1 VVILAALFVSSAA
14 FAESVDVG
22 ARVVKVAGNRATIDK
37 GTKAGVKLGTAG
49 EMYPMRTSEGSTS
62 SSVDFN
68 VRLALGKVVEVKDD
82 TSVVTLDAIAD
93 AVTTDSYFSYKV
105 TVGND
110 LAQSALFRVTALGV
124 ELRPQWKDVPYITLE
139 AMLADPS
146 AKLRD
151 ATLDAMIKDVKDMK
165 STVEEHLKGRI
176 EEGQHHGKTAGQVVD
191 ALDRAQLLDFL
202 VFVEGFPGKYIG
214 HHWNL
219 PEVYF
224 TWVINGTPSGEKER
238 QLRAL
243 RTTIDVAK
251 AATAAG
257 KLDAARVEWAKVLK
271 VAPDHKDASDAVA
284 RIERIQIVMRR
295 VASDPDDTA
304 GAYQV
309 MDELYNLG
317 AYDLAMKQYAG
328 LEAKSFEPFKLERL
342 RGYVLVRQRKWSDA
356 EVVFKKLV
364 KDKPDDK
371 NLPTWVTYIRAE
383 AKLARSPTDPTAL
396 TELALVNADSKA
408 WDSALSAYRKVLA
421 SPRATARQ
429 REAAKLAQER
439 ISLQKEVD
447 QRLVWARG
455 HIEDHDIKNARER
468 IAQAVKLTDKLGDAK
483 RAGEVLDELA
493 QLARSS
499 GEEELALEL
508 LNQRVTA
515 VPDSQ
520 AARAE
525 LAYAL
530 LGFDRIDEAE
540 KAARKAVELKG
551 DPAYSYLILS
561 YCARARD
568 DMGEAEKMAI
578 KASSNSPKYPW
589 PMLVLARAEA
599 ARGNWEPAV
608 AIAKKALDL
617 DDASDMRSTHAAA
630 SRGLQASEALTAD
643 PKSERERLRLVRALA
658 ELGLSR
664 RVGEEIG
671 KFPATSAMR
680 GDAWWALVESPDSR
694 VLLKDRL
701 QAARNAKPATAARKR
716 QLAALEARAKLRAT
730 PTDEAT
736 RIALAKLYVQMD
748 DFDTALATL
757 VPLMAAPMKPV
768 VGDLVRDAREAIHMR
783 AQFDLARAAHGRR
796 DFEGAI
802 RMSLAAQQL
811 HDRIGTLY
819 GRLGAREI
827 RADALVELGKYPEA
841 TKATEEARAIAAAD
855 GAVSSVAILDQR
867 LGRLRA
873 NVGTNEALL
882 AALQAALVLGEQ
894 LDDELSL
901 YYVHIQLAELDSDE
915 GRSSSALTHARTA
928 WRMAERIGRAD
939 LARNARFQ
947 LADANLTSNRYGDA
961 EQLATALLSDCRK
974 HEDVA
979 NEQLSL
985 MVLGFVAMMRG
996 QGTIAR
1002 GRFQEV
1008 YDLGTRTG
1016 QTGYRALARR
1026 FEGSAWLQSDHDAAK
1041 AAIALEQ
1048 ADELYASLGEGWAS
1062 STRGGVLRDLADA
1075 RLQSNKLPGAQ
1086 QAAEQALAMAQ
1097 RFQRRPAL
1105 ASSRWMLALI
1115 AIKEKKADKALEH
1128 AQAAVDDA
1136 QKTDDDAL
1144 LWNAWHAMAQARE
1157 LKHQDKEAVEAYE
1170 KALEHLGKALVAAG
1184 GETER
1189 QGYMS
1194 TGRVRDVYKD
1204 AVALLLKV
1212 GKTARAM
1219 EILELS
1225 RDAQLKQMFD
1235 PAKVQTKDPKLR
1247 ATLDKYE
1254 KTRARVQ
1261 GLQKQ
1266 LDEAMDKSTA
1276 QRSDAQVKALGE
1288 QIAKTR
1294 QELNQVV
1301 LDLKVSHRHLFQALA
1316 MDPQNL
1322 VGRRNDL
1329 PAGSVL
1335 VEYFVAEDALYAFV
1349 IAANLSQPAVVRVK
1363 VTSAQLEESI
1373 TDFLEAVIAEGEKIK
1388 HDPKDADRV
1397 AALGRKLDDWL
1408 LEPLR
1413 PHLKDVTTLIILP
1426 FGQLYFLPFDALVVS
1441 EPGQPVRYAVED
1453 LRISIQ
1459 TATTLEHL
1467 LRPARPRSTG
1477 TMLAVSNPDGTLPG
1491 AQREVARIVKSAVPD
1506 AQVLDKKTATVKK
1519 FQDMAG
1525 AYRYLHLATHGILD
1539 ADPRKSYLKLS
1550 DGPLTV
1556 EAISQLQ
1563 GLEQTNELVV
1573 LSACDTANEQGHS
1586 TGDELISL
1594 AVAFAMAGSPS
1605 LVASLWEVSDDSTA
1619 ELMATFYRALEQ
1631 KSGDRL
1637 EALRAAKL
1645 NLLRTERGKDRP
1657 FAPAWHWA
1665 SFQMYGDFR
1674 APK

>member
-1 VVILAALFVSSAA
+1 
-14 FAESVDVG
+14 
-22 ARVVKVAGNRATIDK
+22 
-37 GTKAGVKLGTAG
+37 
-49 EMYPMRTSEGSTS
+49 M
-62 SSVDFN
+62 
-68 VRLALGKVVEVKDD
+68 
-82 TSVVTLDAIAD
+82 
-93 AVTTDSYFSYKV
+93 
-105 TVGND
+105 
-110 LAQSALFRVTALGV
+110 
-124 ELRPQWKDVPYITLE
+124 
-139 AMLADPS
+139 
-146 AKLRD
+146 
-151 ATLDAMIKDVKDMK
+151 
-165 STVEEHLKGRI
+165 
-176 EEGQHHGKTAGQVVD
+176 
-191 ALDRAQLLDFL
+191 
-202 VFVEGFPGKYIG
+202 
-214 HHWNL
+214 
-219 PEVYF
+219 
-224 TWVINGTPSGEKER
+224 
-238 QLRAL
+238 
-243 RTTIDVAK
+243 
-251 AATAAG
+251 
-257 KLDAARVEWAKVLK
+257 
-271 VAPDHKDASDAVA
+271 AS
-284 RIERIQIVMRR
+284 
-295 VASDPDDTA
+295 
-304 GAYQV
+304 
-309 MDELYNLG
+309 
-317 AYDLAMKQYAG
+317 
-328 LEAKSFEPFKLERL
+328 
-342 RGYVLVRQRKWSDA
+342 
-356 EVVFKKLV
+356 
-364 KDKPDDK
+364 
-371 NLPTWVTYIRAE
+371 
-383 AKLARSPTDPTAL
+383 
-396 TELALVNADSKA
+396 
-408 WDSALSAYRKVLA
+408 
-421 SPRATARQ
+421 
-429 REAAKLAQER
+429 
-439 ISLQKEVD
+439 
-447 QRLVWARG
+447 
-455 HIEDHDIKNARER
+455 
-468 IAQAVKLTDKLGDAK
+468 
-483 RAGEVLDELA
+483 
-493 QLARSS
+493 
-499 GEEELALEL
+499 
-508 LNQRVTA
+508 
-515 VPDSQ
+515 
-520 AARAE
+520 
-525 LAYAL
+525 
-530 LGFDRIDEAE
+530 
-540 KAARKAVELKG
+540 
-551 DPAYSYLILS
+551 
-561 YCARARD
+561 
-568 DMGEAEKMAI
+568 
-578 KASSNSPKYPW
+578 
-589 PMLVLARAEA
+589 
-599 ARGNWEPAV
+599 
-608 AIAKKALDL
+608 
-617 DDASDMRSTHAAA
+617 
-630 SRGLQASEALTAD
+630 
-643 PKSERERLRLVRALA
+643 
-658 ELGLSR
+658 
-664 RVGEEIG
+664 
-671 KFPATSAMR
+671 
-680 GDAWWALVESPDSR
+680 
-694 VLLKDRL
+694 LKDRL
-701 QAARNAKPATAARKR
+701 QAARNAKPTTIGRKR
-716 QLAALEARAKLRAT
+716 QLAALEARAKLRAN
-730 PTDEAT
+730 PKDEDT

-757 VPLMAAPMKPV
+757 VPLMTTPMKPT

-783 AQFDLARAAHGRR
+783 TQFDLARAAHSRR

-819 GRLGAREI
+819 GRLGSREI

-841 TKATEEARAIAAAD
+841 TKVTEEARAIAVAD
-855 GAVSSVAILDQR
+855 GAPSNVVILDQR

-873 NVGTNEALL
+873 NVGTNEALF
-882 AALQAALVLGEQ
+882 AALQAALVLGEE
-894 LDDELSL
+894 LDDELAL

-915 GRSSSALTHARTA
+915 GRASSALTHARTA
-928 WRMAERIGRAD
+928 WRMAERIGRTD

-947 LADANLTSNRYGDA
+947 LADANLTSNRYGDS
-961 EQLATALLSDCRK
+961 EQLATALLADCRK

-996 QGTIAR
+996 QGKIAR

-1008 YDLGTRTG
+1008 YELGTRTG
-1016 QTGYRALARR
+1016 QTSYRALARR
-1026 FEGSAWLQSDHDAAK
+1026 FEGSAWLQSDHDPAK
-1041 AAIALEQ
+1041 AAVALEQ

-1062 STRGGVLRDLADA
+1062 TSRGGVLRDLADA

-1115 AIKEKKADKALEH
+1115 AIKEKKADKAVEH
-1128 AQAAVDDA
+1128 AQAAVDLA
-1136 QKTDDDAL
+1136 VKTDDAAL
-1144 LWNAWHAMAQARE
+1144 LWNAWHALAQARE
-1157 LKHQDKEAVEAYE
+1157 LKAQDKDAVEAYE

-1184 GETER
+1184 GEADR

-1235 PAKVQTKDPKLR
+1235 PTKIQSKDPKVR

-1266 LDEAMDKSTA
+1266 LDEAMDKSSA

-1294 QELNQVV
+1294 QEMNQVV
-1301 LDLKVSHRHLFQALA
+1301 LDLKVTHRHLFQALA

-1335 VEYFVAEDALYAFV
+1335 VEYFVAEDATYAFV
-1349 IAANLSQPAVVRVK
+1349 ISANLSQPAVVRVK
-1363 VTSAQLEESI
+1363 VTSAQIEETI
-1373 TDFLEAVIAEGEKIK
+1373 GDFLEAVIHEGEKIK

-1397 AALGRKLDDWL
+1397 FALGRKLDDWL

-1413 PHLKDVTTLIILP
+1413 PHLKDASTLIILP

-1453 LRISIQ
+1453 FRISLQ

-1467 LRPARPRSTG
+1467 LRPGRPRSNG

-1506 AQVLDKKTATVKK
+1506 AQVLDKKSATVKK
-1519 FQDMAG
+1519 FQEMAG

-1539 ADPRKSYLKLS
+1539 ADPRKSHLKLS

-1605 LVASLWEVSDDSTA
+1605 LVASLWEVGDDSTA

-1631 KSGDRL
+1631 KTGDRL

-1645 NLLRTERGKDRP
+1645 NLLRTERGKDKP

-1674 APK
+1674 APPAK